1 MGALCAWNGT
11 RLSNSPPAR
20 SACSLLQRR
29 RLYPPELFERAR
41 LFGVDVPR
49 PRHPE
54 LLDYVAS
61 ALRSLR
67 PSLRDGTAH
76 SLSLLV
82 TAPTDGAV
90 LERHVFSLGFPVAA
104 TAPPP
109 TASSLSLA
117 GLAEL
122 ERQLAGLL
130 VRHALVDVSL
140 PRLPDGARARASLQ
154 PLSHVARLL
163 LQACRGDGGAHGG
176 RRGARLDSRGPGGA
190 RRGGGCGRRAVA
202 ARRLPLRGRASR
214 ARPAAAAASG
224 GGVRAMQAVC
234 VASALLQ
241 LSSVKRRLGGWY
253 TLFGFSPTPSHNR
266 AERGRHSLDRRGR
279 RLPGHRPA
287 PPRCVVKPPLPAQRW
302 RRCR

>member
-1 MGALCAWNGT
+1 M
-11 RLSNSPPAR
+11 
-20 SACSLLQRR
+20 LQRR

-109 TASSLSLA
+109 AASSLSLG

-140 PRLPDGARARASLQ
+140 PRLPDGARARASPQ
-154 PLSHVARLL
+154 PLSHKSPDCSFRLVVETEARMGADEEPAWILEGQVARGEEAAVGDALSQPVVSLSEDALREHGLPPLL
-163 LQACRGDGGAHGG
+163 HLEVSYEQC
-176 RRGARLDSRGPGGA
+176 
-190 RRGGGCGRRAVA
+190 RRAA
-202 ARRLPLRGRASR
+202 
-214 ARPAAAAASG
+214 
-224 GGVRAMQAVC
+224 
-234 VASALLQ
+234 
-241 LSSVKRRLGGWY
+241 
-253 TLFGFSPTPSHNR
+253 
-266 AERGRHSLDRRGR
+266 
-279 RLPGHRPA
+279 
-287 PPRCVVKPPLPAQRW
+287 
-302 RRCR
+302 